1 MKELRSMGI
10 KNVRRQGFKM
20 LAVFMML
27 SLLLSSCAPQNGG
40 ADTANNGIT
49 ELEAT
54 VAEQE
59 ETIQSLTQENQAL
72 ATQVESLEAQVEQLT
87 IQLSNSS
94 SGSLLLTALTLAELI
109 GDEDFEAVAQY
120 VDPVNGV
127 RFSPYGYVDVTTDR
141 VYAAQDLETAMQD
154 QTVYNWGA
162 FDGTGDP
169 IDMDFDDYYDRF
181 IYDHDFANPHMI
193 GNNTVIGT
201 GNTLVNISQVYPNA
215 SFVEFHFT
223 GFEPMYEGMDWRS
236 LRLVLEEQNG
246 DWVLLGI
253 IHDEWTI

>member
-1 MKELRSMGI
+1 L
-10 KNVRRQGFKM
+10 
-20 LAVFMML
+20 
-27 SLLLSSCAPQNGG
+27 LLLSVLFFSCAPQNGAG
-40 ADTANNGIT
+40 STGNYIIQ
-49 ELEAT
+49 LEET
-54 VAEQE
+54 IAEQE
-59 ETIQSLTQENQAL
+59 VTIETITQENEAL
-72 ATQVESLEAQVEQLT
+72 ISQVASLEAQVEDLEM
-87 IQLSNSS
+87 QLSSS
-94 SGSLLLTALTLAELI
+94 AGSLLMTAMTVVQLV

-127 RFSPYGYVDVTTDR
+127 RFSPYGYVNVTTDR
-141 VYAAQDLETAMQD
+141 VYSAQDLETAMQD
-154 QTVYNWGA
+154 QAVYNWGA

-181 IYDHDFANPHMI
+181 IYDQDFADPHMI

-223 GFEPMYEGMDWRS
+223 GFDSMYEGMDWRS
-236 LRLVLEEQNG
+236 LRLVMEEQNG

>member
-1 MKELRSMGI
+1 MDRKNMKQR
-10 KNVRRQGFKM
+10 GFKI

-27 SLLLSSCAPQNGG
+27 SLLLFSCAPQNEGVEPVNGDIG
-40 ADTANNGIT
+40 A
-49 ELEAT
+49 LEET
-54 VAEQE
+54 IAEQE
-59 ETIQSLTQENQAL
+59 ETIQELIQENQDL
-72 ATQVESLEAQVEQLT
+72 QSQVEVLEQQMDELEM
-87 IQLSNSS
+87 QLSSS
-94 SGSLLLTALTLAELI
+94 SGSLLMTAMTLVELI
-109 GDEDFEAVAQY
+109 SDEDFEAVAQY

-127 RFSPYGYVDVTTDR
+127 RFSPYGYVNVTTDR
-141 VYAAQDLETAMQD
+141 VYLAQDLETAMQD
-154 QTVYNWGA
+154 QTVYTWGA

-193 GNNTVIGT
+193 GNNTVVGT
-201 GNTLVNISQVYPNA
+201 GNTLVNISQVYPSA

-223 GFEPMYEGMDWRS
+223 GFDPVYEGMDWRS
-236 LRLVLEEQNG
+236 LRLVMEEQNG